1 MHFNKPAVI
10 MELKWDKSAKGA
22 ISQIKQKQYC
32 KSLEEYVG
40 NILLV
45 GINYSKKDKEHQCM
59 IEKTVK

>member
-1 MHFNKPAVI
+1 MLVV
-10 MELKWDKSAKGA
+10 ELKWNKNAERA

-32 KSLEEYVG
+32 ESLEEYAG

-59 IEKTVK
+59 IEKIKK